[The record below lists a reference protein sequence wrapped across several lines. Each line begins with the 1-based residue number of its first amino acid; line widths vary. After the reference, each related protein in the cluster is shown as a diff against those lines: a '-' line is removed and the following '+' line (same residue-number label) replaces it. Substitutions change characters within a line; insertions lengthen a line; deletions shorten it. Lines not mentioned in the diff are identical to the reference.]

1 MTTKKKPVKK
11 STKKKPVKK
20 STKKKPVAK
29 KTPVKMTGP
38 QKRVAIAKDTIKWLG
53 TKAIKMKPGTYF
65 QLPRKAI
72 KNHNHKLD
80 VALATVK
87 TPCQVCALGGMFY
100 SMVRRFDK
108 VPVSICSTMWE
119 KDETYA
125 DGVGHADIYIELSKY
140 FPSHQLS
147 LIESA
152 FEKRDMVELGDYD
165 GIEVGFD
172 VDALALEKWPCPTI
186 DRAVNFARKK
196 NATDRLRAIM
206 NNIIENNGAF
216 KP

>member
-1 MTTKKKPVKK
+1 MT
-11 STKKKPVKK
+11 TKKKPVKK

-72 KNHNHKLD
+72 KVQNGKLD
-80 VALATVK
+80 DVLATVEK
-87 TPCQVCALGGMFY
+87 PCQVCALGSLFY

-108 VPVSICSTMWE
+108 VPVSICNTMWE
-119 KDETYA
+119 VDDIYA
-125 DGVGHADIYIELSKY
+125 EGVGHADIYIELSKY
-140 FPSHQLS
+140 FPRHQLS

-152 FEKRDMVELGDYD
+152 FEKRDMVEVGDYD
-165 GIEVGFD
+165 GIEVEVGM
-172 VDALALEKWPCPTI
+172 AGLALEDTI
-186 DRAVNFARKK
+186 DRAIDFARKK

>member
-1 MTTKKKPVKK
+1 MTTKKTPVKK
-11 STKKKPVKK
+11 STKKKSAV
-20 STKKKPVAK
+20 K
-29 KTPVKMTGP
+29 KTPAKTTAAER
-38 QKRVAIAKDTIKWLG
+38 RVAIAIDTIKWLG

-72 KNHNHKLD
+72 KNLNHNHKLD

-108 VPVSICSTMWE
+108 VPLSICNTVWE
-119 KDETYA
+119 KGDMYA

-140 FPSHQLS
+140 FDGHQLS

-152 FEKRDMVELGDYD
+152 FEKRDMVEFDEYD
-165 GIEVGFD
+165 GIEREFVTEG
-172 VDALALEKWPCPTI
+172 LEISDLI
-186 DRAVNFARKK
+186 DWAINFARKK
-196 NATDRLRAIM
+196 NAADRLRAIM
-206 NNIIENNGAF
+206 TNIIENKGTF

>member
-1 MTTKKKPVKK
+1 MT
-11 STKKKPVKK
+11 TKKKPVKK

-72 KNHNHKLD
+72 KVQSYDDKLD
-80 VALATVK
+80 DVLVTVK
-87 TPCQVCALGGMFY
+87 NPCQVCALGGMFY

-108 VPVSICSTMWE
+108 VPVSICNTMWE
-119 KDETYA
+119 KGDMYA
-125 DGVGHADIYIELSKY
+125 YGVGHADIYIELSKY
-140 FPSHQLS
+140 FDGHQLS

-152 FEKRDMVELGDYD
+152 FETRDMFEVADYD

-172 VDALALEKWPCPTI
+172 VDALALEKRPCSTI